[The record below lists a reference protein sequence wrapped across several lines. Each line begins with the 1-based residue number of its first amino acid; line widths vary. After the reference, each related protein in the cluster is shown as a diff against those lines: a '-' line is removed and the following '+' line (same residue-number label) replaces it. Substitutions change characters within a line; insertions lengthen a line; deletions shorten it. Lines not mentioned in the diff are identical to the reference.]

1 MTLSGPCRPAH
12 IPLTAESRVITQ
24 GFGTVE
30 DRSWLIESL
39 VFSLTSQGMS
49 FAFNLAT
56 DIKPPKG
63 KGGKKSGKKK
73 DDGIGYFYK
82 T

>member
-1 MTLSGPCRPAH
+1 MLFRS
-12 IPLTAESRVITQ
+12 

-56 DIKPPKG
+56 DINPPKG
-63 KGGKKSGKKK
+63 KSGKKSGKKK
-73 DDGIGYFYK
+73 DDGIGYFDE